1 MAETAATTDVSKFSS
16 IISKHGLASPNKFEV
31 NFSSIPVLSTAA
43 DHSSQ
48 LNIMCDQCSLAGRDV
63 QAVLDLQYGVRR
75 QVVYNAPAYTP
86 LSLSF
91 LCTDNMNEKRI
102 LDVWNNKCVSV
113 TGGYHVE
120 YYDNYVG
127 HLDVYVLDRSGKKRT
142 YHMHYHEVYPKTV
155 TAVELNHGTTNA
167 TMRVTAEIQYA
178 FWTTSDIHLGNTRK
192 TGDTAHGANKNK
204 TTISQNLSGRSSR

>member
-1 MAETAATTDVSKFSS
+1 MANGPFSVADFSS
-16 IISKHGLASPNKFEV
+16 KIAANGLASPNKFEV
-31 NFSSIPVLSTAA
+31 IFRAIPGAVEGAA
-43 DHSSQ
+43 DLLQ
-48 LNIMCDQCSLAGRDV
+48 LSLMCDQVSLAGRDV
-63 QAVLDLQYGVRR
+63 QAVLDLQYGIRR

-102 LDVWNNKCVSV
+102 LDVWNNRCVSV

-127 HLDVYVLDRSGKKRT
+127 HLDIYVLDRSGKNRT

-167 TMRVTAEIQYA
+167 TLRVTAEIQYA

-192 TGDTAHGANKNK
+192 SGDTTHGTDN
-204 TTISQNLSGRSSR
+204 TPTITIPKR

>member
-1 MAETAATTDVSKFSS
+1 MANDAQFSVADFSS
-16 IISKHGLASPNKFEV
+16 QISKYGLASPNKFEV
-31 NFSSIPVLSTAA
+31 EFTRIPKEAGGAA
-43 DHSSQ
+43 ELTQ
-48 LNIMCDQCSLAGRDV
+48 LNLMCDQVTLAGRDV
-63 QAVLDLQYGVRR
+63 QAMLDLQYGIRR

-91 LCTDNMNEKRI
+91 ICTDNMNEKRI
-102 LDVWNNKCVSV
+102 LDKWNNKCVNT
-113 TGGYHVE
+113 TGGFHVA
-120 YYDNYVG
+120 YYDDYVG

-178 FWTTSDIHLGNTRK
+178 YWTTSDIYAPGGTHLG
-192 TGDTAHGANKNK
+192 G
-204 TTISQNLSGRSSR
+204 

>member
-1 MAETAATTDVSKFSS
+1 MANAQFSVGDFSS
-16 IISKHGLASPNKFEV
+16 RIAKQGLASPNKFEV
-31 NFSSIPVLSTAA
+31 IFSRIPIAVDGVDATTQLS
-43 DHSSQ
+43 
-48 LNIMCDQCSLAGRDV
+48 LMCDQCSLAGRDV

-75 QVVYNAPAYTP
+75 QVVYNAPSYTP

-102 LDVWNNKCVSV
+102 LDVWNNKCVDV
-113 TGGYHVE
+113 YGGYHVE

-127 HLDVYVLDRSGKKRT
+127 HLDIYVLDRSGKKRT

-167 TMRVTAEIQYA
+167 TLRVTAEIQYA
-178 FWTTSDIHLGNTRK
+178 FWTTSDIHVGNTRK
-192 TGDTAHGANKNK
+192 SGDTIHTNNTPAI
-204 TTISQNLSGRSSR
+204 TTGSPHDNTG

>member
-1 MAETAATTDVSKFSS
+1 MANAQYSVGDFSS
-16 IISKHGLASPNKFEV
+16 KISANGLASPNKFEV
-31 NFSSIPVLSTAA
+31 IFSRIPIAVKGVDTTTQLS
-43 DHSSQ
+43 
-48 LNIMCDQCSLAGRDV
+48 LMCDQVSLAGRDV

-113 TGGYHVE
+113 TGGYQVE

-167 TMRVTAEIQYA
+167 TLRVTAEIQYA
-178 FWTTSDIHLGNTRK
+178 
-192 TGDTAHGANKNK
+192 
-204 TTISQNLSGRSSR
+204 